1 MKHTYY
7 STCPICGANLDPG
20 EKCTCTAERKGDDT
34 MNESTDRSGYIAA
47 ITKLLE
53 KANLRKLRL
62 IWIYVER
69 MTRTN

>member
-20 EKCTCTAERKGDDT
+20 EKCTCTAERKGGDS
-34 MNESTDRSGYIAA
+34 MNDTDRTGYIAA
-47 ITKLLE
+47 IVKLLE
-53 KANLRKLRL
+53 KADLRKLRL
-62 IWIYVER
+62 IWVYVER

>member
-20 EKCTCTAERKGDDT
+20 EKCTCTAELKGGEH
-34 MNESTDRSGYIAA
+34 MNENTDRSGYIAA
-47 ITKLLE
+47 IVKLLE
-53 KANLRKLRL
+53 KADLRKLRL

>member
-20 EKCTCTAERKGDDT
+20 EKCTCTAERKGSDT
-34 MNESTDRSGYIAA
+34 MNETDRNGYIDA

-53 KANLRKLRL
+53 KADLRKLRL
-62 IWIYVER
+62 IWVYVER

>member
-20 EKCTCTAERKGDDT
+20 EKCTCTAERKGGDT
-34 MNESTDRSGYIAA
+34 MYDTDRSGYIDA

-53 KANLRKLRL
+53 KADLRKLRL
-62 IWIYVER
+62 IWVYVER